1 MLIVLILLIA
11 PCLLESIQRS
21 IRQGRERISTSADLD
36 TVAEQHVRAAVDPSP
51 DSTVKSRRNRRQ
63 VRRNHG
69 QVS

>member
-1 MLIVLILLIA
+1 MFIVPILLIA
-11 PCLLESIQRS
+11 PYLLESIQRS
-21 IRQGRERISTSADLD
+21 SRQGRERISTSADLD
-36 TVAEQHVRAAVDPSP
+36 TVAEQHVRAAVDPGP